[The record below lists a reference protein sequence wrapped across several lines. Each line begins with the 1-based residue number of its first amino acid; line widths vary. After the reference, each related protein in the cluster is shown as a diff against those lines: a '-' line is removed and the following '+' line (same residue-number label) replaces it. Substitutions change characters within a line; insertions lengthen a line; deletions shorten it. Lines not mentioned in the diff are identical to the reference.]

1 MNVVERR
8 KVMCSVAFNL
18 IAVTCVLWALYVLI
32 EKTRDEI
39 RAGKLRM
46 LNLVL
51 KRKEIGIFI
60 IEWPF
65 WTKLIVVAV
74 GFTGG
79 LVRKSD
85 EINQ

>member
-46 LNLVL
+46 LNLVFEK
-51 KRKEIGIFI
+51 KRNMNFYCRM
-60 IEWPF
+60 
-65 WTKLIVVAV
+65 AV
-74 GFTGG
+74 
-79 LVRKSD
+79 LD
-85 EINQ
+85 EINCCCRRFYWWISKKIR